1 MNALIRYDAACRAIA
16 DAKAVDEVKDIRDKA
31 EAMRAYARQAQNREL
46 EVDAAEIRFRAERRL
61 GELIQWQKNFN
72 GLHEGGRPKK
82 TGLSENPVSKPPK
95 LSDVGIDKN
104 LANRARKLAAVPED
118 EFESHLAEWREK
130 VADETE
136 KVSTNLLKAGALAK
150 ELAEREANQP
160 NDTCTVDDFAVLGAS
175 GKKFGAILA
184 DPPWSYKVY
193 SGKGKARSAE
203 RQYDTMTLDGIKAL
217 PVASLAADDCALFL
231 WATMPQLPEAFEVI
245 KSWGFEYKTCGFCWT
260 KLNET
265 GRGYFVGMGYWT
277 RSNAELCLL
286 ATRGNPT
293 RLHMDVQQV
302 IVTPIMEHSRK
313 PGVVHERIERLVGGP
328 YLEMFGRRITPGWT
342 VWGNEIERRLF
353 DGEVREVA

>member
-1 MNALIRYDAACRAIA
+1 MSLSLIRYDAACRALSE
-16 DAKAVDEVKDIRDKA
+16 AKAVDEAKDIRDKA
-31 EAMRAYARQAQNREL
+31 EAMRAYARQARNHDL

-61 GELIQWQKNFN
+61 GELIQAQKKGP
-72 GLHEGGRPKK
+72 GLNSGSLRRGSREEPRDARP
-82 TGLSENPVSKPPK
+82 TLA
-95 LSDVGIDKN
+95 DAGIDKK
-104 LANRARKLAAVPED
+104 LSSRAQKLAAVPD
-118 EFESHLAEWREK
+118 AEFEGLIGEWRGK
-130 VADETE
+130 VAEETG
-136 KVSTNLLKAGALAK
+136 KVSTRLLKAGELAR
-150 ELAEREANQP
+150 ELAEREANQRD
-160 NDTCTVDDFAVLGAS
+160 DTCTVDDFAALGAS

-184 DPPWSYKVY
+184 DPPWTYKVY

-203 RQYDTMTLDGIKAL
+203 RQYDTMTLDDIKAL
-217 PVASLAADDCALFL
+217 PVASLAADDCALFM
-231 WATMPQLPEAFEVI
+231 WATMPQLPEAFGVI
-245 KSWGFEYKTCGFCWT
+245 NAWGFEYKTCGFCWT

-286 ATRGNPT
+286 ATRGNPK

-302 IVTPIMEHSRK
+302 IVSPVMEHSRK
-313 PGVVHERIERLVGGP
+313 PGVVHERIERLVSGP